1 MFAPLKPA
9 SVFDMTNA
17 ENDIPGTLVVISKV
31 GLPGIQLTRLN
42 LARSAQWRAGLLP
55 IKGSFTMDAV
65 CCGSVWRHNS
75 LHNGLNCK
83 RTLTL

>member
-42 LARSAQWRAGLLP
+42 LVRTAQWRARQLIAYKRFVYNG
-55 IKGSFTMDAV
+55 
-65 CCGSVWRHNS
+65 CSVLRF
-75 LHNGLNCK
+75 LVATQLVA
-83 RTLTL
+83 